1 MRMDHNTIKSITGAA
16 MLSLLICGCSNPFES
31 LLPNADPAPVTENT
45 EEASAELSQNTPENG
60 SDDSSQSISE
70 NAQESG
76 PEELPVITIVDDSE
90 PVETAETENNEDTE
104 YEEIYDPVGKEY
116 SVMAAD
122 KEKVTMAFVGDVG
135 FAQGYATINKY
146 RSNGSDIHN
155 SISEGVLST
164 MQSVDIM
171 MANNEFPYSDRGT
184 PTPNKTYTFRADP
197 KDVHIMKDMGVDI
210 VSLANNHA
218 YDYGPDALID
228 TVDTLNGAQ
237 LPFVGAGKNFEE
249 ASKPVYFHVNGH
261 VISYVS
267 ATQIERYGNPDTKEA
282 TADSPGVLRTLD
294 PSKAVEV
301 IKEAAGKSDFTVMYV
316 HWGSESTD
324 LVEQSQRDLARAYVD
339 AGADLI
345 IGDHSHCLQ
354 GIDYVDGV
362 PVFYSLGN
370 FWFNSKTLDTCIV
383 RATLDGDCALSSLEF
398 IPCIQRGS
406 CVTDASES
414 ERARIIEYM
423 RGISNYA
430 EIDDKGFVT
439 RSDTDH
445 NKQNGK
451 NTSPAR
457 KPEQP
462 AAEEMPAD
470 PLTQTPQATEETPQ
484 PEQTQPEQPQPEQE
498 ALPEWAVQQ

>member
-1 MRMDHNTIKSITGAA
+1 MIERLTGKRKKIIRMSVPVAAAIALLISGCSITVQKKEPE
-16 MLSLLICGCSNPFES
+16 LE
-31 LLPNADPAPVTENT
+31 PVT
-45 EEASAELSQNTPENG
+45 AP
-60 SDDSSQSISE
+60 
-70 NAQESG
+70 
-76 PEELPVITIVDDSE
+76 PVISINDDLPAVLTEMTEDVEESE
-90 PVETAETENNEDTE
+90 SAE

-116 SVMAAD
+116 SVVTAD
-122 KEKVTMAFVGDVG
+122 AGKVTLAFVGDVG

-146 RSNGSDIHN
+146 RSNGSDIHK
-155 SISEGVLST
+155 SMDEGVLST

-228 TVDTLNGAQ
+228 TVDTLNDAK

-249 ASKPVYFHVNGH
+249 AAHPVYFHANGR

-282 TADSPGVLRTLD
+282 TADSPGVLRSLD
-294 PSKAVEV
+294 PAKAAAT
-301 IKEAAGKSDFTVMYV
+301 IKEAKSNSDFTVMYV

-324 LVEQSQRDLARAYVD
+324 LVEKSQRDLARAYVD

-354 GIDYVDGV
+354 GIDYVDDV

-383 RATLDGDCALSSLEF
+383 RVTLDENCKLSDVEF

-406 CVTDASES
+406 GVVSCTES
-414 ERARIIEYM
+414 EKSRIIEYM

-430 EIDDKGFVT
+430 EIDDDGHVT
-439 RSDTDH
+439 KSDKDH
-445 NKQNGK
+445 NTQNGQ

-457 KPEQP
+457 KAEAPEEP
-462 AAEEMPAD
+462 EGAD
-470 PLTQTPQATEETPQ
+470 ALQQLQEALTQTQTES
-484 PEQTQPEQPQPEQE
+484 QPQQNEE
-498 ALPEWAVQQ
+498 ALPDWAVNQGE

>member
-1 MRMDHNTIKSITGAA
+1 MLFAA
-16 MLSLLICGCSNPFES
+16 ALALSLVGCSALDLMPMSDTKSES
-31 LLPNADPAPVTENT
+31 AAGESAPAEGIDGTYDTPQVIIVNDDTPAIITPVVEEP
-45 EEASAELSQNTPENG
+45 EEA
-60 SDDSSQSISE
+60 
-70 NAQESG
+70 
-76 PEELPVITIVDDSE
+76 
-90 PVETAETENNEDTE
+90 E

-116 SVMAAD
+116 SVKTAESD
-122 KEKVTMAFVGDVG
+122 KVTVAFVGDIG

-146 RSNGSDIHN
+146 RSNGSDIHK
-155 SISEGVLST
+155 SFDDGVLSI
-164 MQSVDIM
+164 MQGVDIM

-184 PTPNKTYTFRADP
+184 PTPNKTFTFRADP
-197 KDVHIMKDMGVDI
+197 KDVHIMTDLGVDI
-210 VSLANNHA
+210 VSLGNNHA

-228 TVDTLNGAQ
+228 TVDTLNDAR

-249 ASKPVYFHVNGH
+249 AAHPAYFHANGH
-261 VISYVS
+261 VISFVS

-294 PSKAVEV
+294 PKKAAAA
-301 IKEAAGKSDFTVMYV
+301 IQEAKSNSDFTIMYV

-324 LVEQSQRDLARAYVD
+324 LVEQSQRELARAYVD

-354 GIDYVDGV
+354 GIDYVDDV

-383 RATLDGDCALSSLEF
+383 RVTLGENCELSKVEF

-406 CVTDASES
+406 QVVSCTDSEKS
-414 ERARIIEYM
+414 RIIEYM

-430 EIDDKGFVT
+430 EIDDEGVVIK
-439 RSDTDH
+439 SDTDH
-445 NKQNGK
+445 NRQNGQ

-457 KPEQP
+457 KPAQEEPTDDAGALEQLQQLQE
-462 AAEEMPAD
+462 AI
-470 PLTQTPQATEETPQ
+470 TQS
-484 PEQTQPEQPQPEQE
+484 QTQPQTQPQSQE
-498 ALPEWAVQQ
+498 ALPDWAVDFND

>member
-1 MRMDHNTIKSITGAA
+1 MIEHLTGNGKKIIRMSVPVAAAIAFLISGCSITVQKKE
-16 MLSLLICGCSNPFES
+16 PE
-31 LLPNADPAPVTENT
+31 PEQEQVTAP
-45 EEASAELSQNTPENG
+45 
-60 SDDSSQSISE
+60 
-70 NAQESG
+70 
-76 PEELPVITIVDDSE
+76 PVISINDDLPAVLTEMTEDVEESE
-90 PVETAETENNEDTE
+90 SAE

-116 SVMAAD
+116 SVVTAD
-122 KEKVTMAFVGDVG
+122 AGKVTLAFVGDVG

-146 RSNGSDIHN
+146 RSNGSDIHK
-155 SISEGVLST
+155 SMDEGVLST

-228 TVDTLNGAQ
+228 TVDTLNDAK

-249 ASKPVYFHVNGH
+249 AAHPVYFHANGH

-282 TADSPGVLRTLD
+282 TADSPGVLRSLD
-294 PSKAVEV
+294 PAKAAAA
-301 IKEAAGKSDFTVMYV
+301 IKEAKSNSDFTVMYV

-324 LVEQSQRDLARAYVD
+324 LVEKSQRDLARAYVD
-339 AGADLI
+339 AGVDLI

-354 GIDYVDGV
+354 GIDYVDDV

-383 RATLDGDCALSSLEF
+383 RVTLDENCKLSDVEF

-406 CVTDASES
+406 GVVSCTDSEKS
-414 ERARIIEYM
+414 RIIEYM

-430 EIDDKGFVT
+430 EIDDDGHVT
-439 RSDTDH
+439 KSDKDH
-445 NKQNGK
+445 NTQNGQ

-457 KPEQP
+457 KAEAPEEP
-462 AAEEMPAD
+462 EGAD
-470 PLTQTPQATEETPQ
+470 ALQQLQEALTQTQTES
-484 PEQTQPEQPQPEQE
+484 QPQQNEE
-498 ALPEWAVQQ
+498 ALPDWAVNP

>member
-1 MRMDHNTIKSITGAA
+1 MRMRKIITAYVMLAA
-16 MLSLLICGCSNPFES
+16 LTLTGCSNPI
-31 LLPNADPAPVTENT
+31 APIEQLMPDGGLAVPQK
-45 EEASAELSQNTPENG
+45 EEEPKQEAEETGSGQSQ
-60 SDDSSQSISE
+60 
-70 NAQESG
+70 QEDAK
-76 PEELPVITIVDDSE
+76 EDLPVITIVDDSE
-90 PVETAETENNEDTE
+90 PVDVSEKEESGEEAEGETGTVYED
-104 YEEIYDPVGKEY
+104 IYDPVGKEY
-116 SVMAAD
+116 SVEAAD
-122 KEKVTMAFVGDVG
+122 KDRVTLAFVGDVG

-146 RSNGSDIHN
+146 RSNGSDIHK
-155 SISEGVLST
+155 SISDGVLSI

-218 YDYGPDALID
+218 YDYGPEALID
-228 TVDTLNGAQ
+228 TIDTLNDAR
-237 LPFVGAGKNFEE
+237 LPFAGAGKNIEE

-282 TADSPGVLRTLD
+282 TKDSPGVLRTLD
-294 PSKAVEV
+294 PAKAVAV
-301 IKEAAGKSDFTVMYV
+301 IKEAASKSDFTVMYV

-324 LVEQSQRDLARAYVD
+324 LVEQSQRELAAAYAD

-354 GIDYVDGV
+354 GIDYVKGV

-383 RATLDGDCALSSLEF
+383 KVTLDEDCAISEIEF

-406 CVTDASES
+406 GVTDASES
-414 ERARIIEYM
+414 ERGRIIEYM

-430 EIDDKGFVT
+430 DIDDKGFVT
-439 RSDTDH
+439 KSDTDH
-445 NKQNGK
+445 NIQKGQ

-457 KPEQP
+457 KSAEPAVPEGEPQLTEPAGEGEAGTVQP
-462 AAEEMPAD
+462 AQES
-470 PLTQTPQATEETPQ
+470 PQAPAQ
-484 PEQTQPEQPQPEQE
+484 NAPDEQ
-498 ALPEWAVQQ
+498 LPDWAVDVQ

>member
-1 MRMDHNTIKSITGAA
+1 MTALSLCLTGCNVTFVLPEKEEETAVEDIPKVDAPMPVISITDEG
-16 MLSLLICGCSNPFES
+16 ES
-31 LLPNADPAPVTENT
+31 
-45 EEASAELSQNTPENG
+45 
-60 SDDSSQSISE
+60 
-70 NAQESG
+70 
-76 PEELPVITIVDDSE
+76 VIT
-90 PVETAETENNEDTE
+90 ETETEPEVPE

-116 SVMAAD
+116 SILASEPG
-122 KEKVTMAFVGDVG
+122 KTTLAFVGDVG

-155 SISEGVLST
+155 SIDEGVLNT

-184 PTPNKTYTFRADP
+184 PIAGKTYTFRADP

-218 YDYGPDALID
+218 YDYGADALID
-228 TVDTLNGAQ
+228 TVDTLNDAK
-237 LPFVGAGKNFEE
+237 LPFVGAGKNFDE
-249 ASKPVYFHVNGH
+249 ASHPVYFHVNGH

-267 ATQIERYGNPDTKEA
+267 ATQIERYGNPETREA

-294 PSKAVEV
+294 PAKAVEA
-301 IKEAAGKSDFTVMYV
+301 IKEAKSNSDFTVMYV

-324 LVEQSQRDLARAYVD
+324 LVEKSQRDLAKAYAE

-354 GIDYVDGV
+354 GIDYEGDV

-383 RATLDGDCALSSLEF
+383 RATLDNDCKLSALEF

-406 CVTDASES
+406 GVVTASES
-414 ERARIIEYM
+414 EKSRIIEYM

-430 EIDDKGFVT
+430 EIDDNGFVT
-439 RSDTDH
+439 KSDTDH
-445 NKQNGK
+445 NKQNGQ

-457 KPEQP
+457 KPAEPAEQEVP
-462 AAEEMPAD
+462 AEAPAQ
-470 PLTQTPQATEETPQ
+470 PEALPQ
-484 PEQTQPEQPQPEQE
+484 PETSTQSQE
-498 ALPEWAVQQ
+498 SLPDWAVQSTQ

>member
-1 MRMDHNTIKSITGAA
+1 MKRINIAAAFIITALVFGA
-16 MLSLLICGCSNPFES
+16 CSNPLEPIEQLMPDHEPEKTVS
-31 LLPNADPAPVTENT
+31 EEPVKT
-45 EEASAELSQNTPENG
+45 EEAEKPDNNEKQEAP
-60 SDDSSQSISE
+60 SE
-70 NAQESG
+70 T
-76 PEELPVITIVDDSE
+76 EELPVITMTDETEPIIASDSE
-90 PVETAETENNEDTE
+90 ESEEENETP

-116 SVMAAD
+116 SVVTAD
-122 KEKVTMAFVGDVG
+122 SDKVTLAFVGDVG

-155 SISEGVLST
+155 SISDGVLST

-228 TVDTLNGAQ
+228 TVDTLNDAK
-237 LPFVGAGKNFEE
+237 LPFVGAGKDFEE
-249 ASKPVYFHVNGH
+249 ASRAAYFHANGH

-282 TADSPGVLRTLD
+282 TKDSPGVLRTLD
-294 PSKAVEV
+294 PAKAVAA
-301 IKEAAGKSDFTVMYV
+301 IKEASEKSDFTVMYV

-324 LVEQSQRDLARAYVD
+324 LVEQSQRELAKAYAD

-354 GIDYVDGV
+354 GIDYVEGV

-383 RATLDGDCALSSLEF
+383 RVTLDKDCAISGVEF

-414 ERARIIEYM
+414 EKARIIEYM

-430 EIDDKGFVT
+430 EIDDNGFVT
-439 RSDTDH
+439 KSDKDH
-445 NKQNGK
+445 NKQNGQ
-451 NTSPAR
+451 NTSPAK
-457 KPEQP
+457 KPAEPEGEVPADVQTDPAQEQP
-462 AAEEMPAD
+462 A
-470 PLTQTPQATEETPQ
+470 
-484 PEQTQPEQPQPEQE
+484 EQPQEAPAPAPEEQ
-498 ALPEWAVQQ
+498 LPEWAVDVDNLQ

>member
-1 MRMDHNTIKSITGAA
+1 MSEKNHETEPSEPKTPPVISIDDDI
-16 MLSLLICGCSNPFES
+16 S
-31 LLPNADPAPVTENT
+31 PVLVEET
-45 EEASAELSQNTPENG
+45 EE
-60 SDDSSQSISE
+60 
-70 NAQESG
+70 
-76 PEELPVITIVDDSE
+76 EE
-90 PVETAETENNEDTE
+90 VEE

-116 SVMAAD
+116 SVITSDAG
-122 KEKVTMAFVGDVG
+122 KITLAFVGDVG
-135 FAQGYATINKY
+135 FAAGYATINKY
-146 RSNGSDIHN
+146 RANGSDIHN
-155 SISEGVLST
+155 SMDEGVLNT

-184 PTPNKTYTFRADP
+184 PTPNKTFTFRADP

-218 YDYGPDALID
+218 YDYGPDALTD
-228 TVDTLNGAQ
+228 TVDTLNDAK

-249 ASKPVYFHVNGH
+249 AAHPAYFHANGH

-294 PSKAVEV
+294 PAKAVAA
-301 IKEAAGKSDFTVMYV
+301 IKEAKSNSDFTVMYV

-324 LVEQSQRDLARAYVD
+324 LVEKSQRDLARAYAD

-354 GIDYVDGV
+354 GIDYVDDV

-383 RATLDGDCALSSLEF
+383 RVTLDENCKLSDVEF

-406 CVTDASES
+406 GVTSCTDSEKS
-414 ERARIIEYM
+414 RIIEYM

-430 EIDDKGFVT
+430 EIDDDGHVT
-439 RSDTDH
+439 RSDKDH
-445 NKQNGK
+445 NTQNGQ
-451 NTSPAR
+451 NTSPA
-457 KPEQP
+457 KKIEAPEEP
-462 AAEEMPAD
+462 DGAD
-470 PLTQTPQATEETPQ
+470 ALQQLQEALT
-484 PEQTQPEQPQPEQE
+484 QTQPEAQPQQTEE
-498 ALPEWAVQQ
+498 ALPDWAVDSN

>member
-1 MRMDHNTIKSITGAA
+1 MAGNHTFRKKIISTGIIL
-16 MLSLLICGCSNPFES
+16 MISGSLLLEGCSIRVEEKKPETE
-31 LLPNADPAPVTENT
+31 PVTEPPVISIDDDLSPVLT
-45 EEASAELSQNTPENG
+45 EATDE
-60 SDDSSQSISE
+60 
-70 NAQESG
+70 
-76 PEELPVITIVDDSE
+76 PEET
-90 PVETAETENNEDTE
+90 ETEE

-116 SVMAAD
+116 SVITAD
-122 KEKVTMAFVGDVG
+122 NDKVTLAFVGDVG

-146 RSNGSDIHN
+146 RSNGSDIHK
-155 SISEGVLST
+155 SMDEGVLST

-184 PTPNKTYTFRADP
+184 PTPNKTFTFRADP

-218 YDYGPDALID
+218 YDYGPDALVD
-228 TVDTLNGAQ
+228 TVDTLNDAQ
-237 LPFVGAGKNFEE
+237 LPFVGAGKDFEE
-249 ASKPVYFHVNGH
+249 AAHPVYFHANGH
-261 VISYVS
+261 IISYVS
-267 ATQIERYGNPDTKEA
+267 ATQIERLGSPDTKEA

-294 PSKAVEV
+294 PAKAVAA
-301 IKEAAGKSDFTVMYV
+301 IKEAKANSDFTVMYV

-324 LVEQSQRDLARAYVD
+324 LVEKSQRDLARAYVD

-354 GIDYVDGV
+354 GIDYVDDV

-383 RATLDGDCALSSLEF
+383 RVTLDGDCRLSDVEF

-406 CVTDASES
+406 GVTSCTDNEKS
-414 ERARIIEYM
+414 RIIEYM

-430 EIDDKGFVT
+430 EIDDDGHVT
-439 RSDTDH
+439 RSDRDH
-445 NKQNGK
+445 NTQNGQ

-457 KPEQP
+457 KAEAPEEAAGADALQQP
-462 AAEEMPAD
+462 QDA
-470 PLTQTPQATEETPQ
+470 QT
-484 PEQTQPEQPQPEQE
+484 QPQPESQPQQTEE
-498 ALPEWAVQQ
+498 ALPDWAVETTN

>member
-1 MRMDHNTIKSITGAA
+1 MKRTAVILFVIMATVC
-16 MLSLLICGCSNPFES
+16 LSGCSIS
-31 LLPNADPAPVTENT
+31 LSDETAPA
-45 EEASAELSQNTPENG
+45 ASDV
-60 SDDSSQSISE
+60 SDTD
-70 NAQESG
+70 
-76 PEELPVITIVDDSE
+76 LPVISMSTGDPSIITASS
-90 PVETAETENNEDTE
+90 VEETDGEDNTEIE

-116 SVMAAD
+116 SVMCAGRN
-122 KEKVTMAFVGDVG
+122 EVTLAFVGDVG

-155 SISEGVLST
+155 SIDEGVLSA
-164 MQSVDIM
+164 MQGADIM

-228 TVDTLNGAQ
+228 TVDILNDAQ
-237 LPFVGAGKNFEE
+237 LPFVGAGKNFDE
-249 ASKPVYFHVNGH
+249 ASRPAYFHANGH
-261 VISYVS
+261 IISYVS

-282 TADSPGVLRTLD
+282 TADSPGVLRTLE
-294 PSKAVEV
+294 PSKAVAV
-301 IKEAAGKSDFTVMYV
+301 IKEAAANSDFTVMYV

-383 RATLDGDCALSSLEF
+383 RATLDETCSISRLEF

-406 CVTDASES
+406 CVVTASDS
-414 ERARIIEYM
+414 EKARIIEYM

-430 EIDDKGFVT
+430 EIDDNGEVT
-439 RSDTDH
+439 RSDKDH
-445 NKQNGK
+445 NTQNGQ

-457 KPEQP
+457 KPAQETP
-462 AAEEMPAD
+462 DTDAAVPTAEELMQLQEA
-470 PLTQTPQATEETPQ
+470 LTQTPETEPRTEEAMPD
-484 PEQTQPEQPQPEQE
+484 
-498 ALPEWAVQQ
+498 WAVDTGE

>member
-1 MRMDHNTIKSITGAA
+1 MIVAVTAVALTGCVTVNITKKS
-16 MLSLLICGCSNPFES
+16 
-31 LLPNADPAPVTENT
+31 
-45 EEASAELSQNTPENG
+45 EASEKST
-60 SDDSSQSISE
+60 DSSQVTP
-70 NAQESG
+70 A
-76 PEELPVITIVDDSE
+76 PVITINDDSE
-90 PVETAETENNEDTE
+90 AVIANVEEEEE
-104 YEEIYDPVGKEY
+104 FVYEEIYDPVEKRY
-116 SVMAAD
+116 SVECAD
-122 KEKVTMAFVGDVG
+122 PEKVTMAFVGDVG

-155 SISEGVLST
+155 SMDEGVLST
-164 MQSVDIM
+164 MQGVDIM

-184 PTPNKTYTFRADP
+184 PTPNKTFTFRADP

-228 TVDTLNGAQ
+228 TIDTLNDAR
-237 LPFVGAGKNFEE
+237 LPFVGAGKDFNE
-249 ASKPVYFHVNGH
+249 AAHPVYFHVNGH

-267 ATQIERYGNPDTKEA
+267 ATQIERLGNPDTKEA

-294 PSKAVEV
+294 PKKAVAAIE
-301 IKEAAGKSDFTVMYV
+301 EAAANSDFTVMYV

-354 GIDYVDGV
+354 GIDYVDDV

-383 RATLDGDCALSSLEF
+383 RATLDSECKLSLLEF

-406 CVTDASES
+406 CVVSTTES
-414 ERARIIEYM
+414 EKTRIIEYM

-430 EIDDKGFVT
+430 EIDDNGCVT
-439 RSDTDH
+439 KSDSDH
-445 NKQNGK
+445 NKQNGQ

-457 KPEQP
+457 KPAQP
-462 AAEEMPAD
+462 AAEETPA
-470 PLTQTPQATEETPQ
+470 A
-484 PEQTQPEQPQPEQE
+484 QE
-498 ALPEWAVQQ
+498 AVQLPDWAVDPATVE

>member
-1 MRMDHNTIKSITGAA
+1 MKTKTNKKITAYVLAVIAALALTGCNAADVQNLIGVDVKISNGAA
-16 MLSLLICGCSNPFES
+16 KADEGDTSVKTPPPVIHVTSNEPS
-31 LLPNADPAPVTENT
+31 VITDTED
-45 EEASAELSQNTPENG
+45 EPE
-60 SDDSSQSISE
+60 
-70 NAQESG
+70 
-76 PEELPVITIVDDSE
+76 EELP
-90 PVETAETENNEDTE
+90 E

-116 SVMAAD
+116 SIVCAD
-122 KEKVTMAFVGDVG
+122 SGNVTLAFVGDVG

-146 RSNGSDIHN
+146 RSNGSDIHK
-155 SISEGVLST
+155 SLDEGVLST
-164 MQSVDIM
+164 MESVDIM

-184 PTPNKTYTFRADP
+184 PTANKTYTFRADP

-228 TVDTLNGAQ
+228 TVDTLNDAK

-249 ASKPVYFHVNGH
+249 AAHPAYFHANGH

-294 PSKAVEV
+294 PAKAVAA
-301 IKEAAGKSDFTVMYV
+301 IQEAKANSDFTVMYV

-324 LVEQSQRDLARAYVD
+324 LVEKSQRDLARAYVD

-354 GIDYVDGV
+354 GIDYVDDV

-370 FWFNSKTLDTCIV
+370 FWFSSKTIDTCIV
-383 RATLDGDCALSSLEF
+383 KVTLDSDCALSEVKF

-406 CVTDASES
+406 GVASCTADEKS
-414 ERARIIEYM
+414 RIIAYM

-430 EIDDKGFVT
+430 EIDDDGIVT
-439 RSDTDH
+439 KSDKDH
-445 NKQNGK
+445 NTQNGQ
-451 NTSPAR
+451 NTSPQR
-457 KPEQP
+457 KSPEQAVDDADALQQLQQLQD
-462 AAEEMPAD
+462 AAA
-470 PLTQTPQATEETPQ
+470 QPQAEAAPQET
-484 PEQTQPEQPQPEQE
+484 QE
-498 ALPEWAVQQ
+498 ALPDWAVQTE